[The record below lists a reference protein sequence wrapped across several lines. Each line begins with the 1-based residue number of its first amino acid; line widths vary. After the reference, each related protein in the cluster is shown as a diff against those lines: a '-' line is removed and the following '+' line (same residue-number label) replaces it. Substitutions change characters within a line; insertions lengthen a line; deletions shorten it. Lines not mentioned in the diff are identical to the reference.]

1 MKKTIT
7 MKTDKL
13 KEKIL
18 SKFGSINAF
27 ANHRKQD
34 LNSWIIVRT
43 LNGTRKKNFETVLKE
58 IEQKV
63 ENLRPEKEIQ
73 NETRNFIRR
82 TIFNEFGSF
91 AEFNRKFPRFST
103 TFLSNISTGKKK
115 IFDDKSRDLLNVVF
129 FIHTRKEKT

>member
-73 NETRNFIRR
+73 NETEFHSTNNLQRIRFFCR
-82 TIFNEFGSF
+82 IQSQVS
-91 AEFNRKFPRFST
+91 A
-103 TFLSNISTGKKK
+103 
-115 IFDDKSRDLLNVVF
+115 IFDDFSFECINRKKEDL
-129 FIHTRKEKT
+129 